1 MTYDIIIIG
10 AGPAGLTAAL
20 YASRAGKSVLLLER
34 STLGGQITASP
45 LVENYPGIPAVSG
58 AEFATNLIE
67 QVKTLGAQI
76 KISAATA
83 IRRDGDVF
91 TVETRR
97 AEFSCRAVIIAT
109 GSRHRELGI
118 EREKELVGSGVS
130 YCAVCDGAFFAGRV
144 TAVVGGGN
152 TALQDAVYLSA
163 RCEKV
168 YLIHRRNEFRADA
181 HLVNRVRSIPNIEIV
196 TPAQV
201 ESLNGDNRLCSVTVR
216 ISDNEL
222 RTFDCDGL
230 FVAVGQEPQNSPF
243 ADLVPLDDRGY
254 IAIDES
260 LTTSPGIFIAGDCR
274 AKSLRQLTTAI
285 GDGASAGV
293 AACEYV
299 DR

>member
-20 YASRAGKSVLLLER
+20 YASRAGKSVLVLER
-34 STLGGQITASP
+34 STPGGQITTSP

-58 AEFATNLIE
+58 AEFATNLIG
-67 QVKTLGAQI
+67 QAKALGVQI
-76 KISAATA
+76 KVSAATG
-83 IRRDGDVF
+83 IRREGDGFAVG
-91 TVETRR
+91 TRR

-118 EREKELVGSGVS
+118 EREKELVGAGVS
-130 YCAVCDGAFFAGRV
+130 YCAVCDGAFFAGQV

-163 RCEKV
+163 QCEKV
-168 YLIHRRNEFRADA
+168 YLIHRRSGFRADT
-181 HLVNRVRSIPNIEIV
+181 HLVSRVRSMGNIEII
-196 TPAQV
+196 TPAV
-201 ESLNGDNRLCSVTVR
+201 IESLNGTPRLESVTVR
-216 ISDNEL
+216 IAGSEARDIP
-222 RTFDCDGL
+222 CAGL

-254 IAIDES
+254 ISIDES
-260 LTTSPGIFIAGDCR
+260 LTPSPGIFIAGDCR
-274 AKSLRQLTTAI
+274 TKSLRQLTTAI

-299 DR
+299 DK